1 MKRWTYVLVLVLF
14 LGSLIGWRLVQKQA
28 ENKAVAGMRETRKN
42 APSLVS
48 TETAAIR
55 DIVKNFN
62 ATGTVES
69 PQNVK
74 IASKVSGRIDYLEL
88 REGDKVKRGQ
98 VLVRI
103 DPRQIEAEV
112 HRQKAALAEA
122 QYRLAQAK
130 INQNSTNVGVNA

>member
-1 MKRWTYVLVLVLF
+1 
-14 LGSLIGWRLVQKQA
+14 
-28 ENKAVAGMRETRKN
+28 MRETRKN

-98 VLVRI
+98 V
-103 DPRQIEAEV
+103 
-112 HRQKAALAEA
+112 
-122 QYRLAQAK
+122 
-130 INQNSTNVGVNA
+130 